1 MENRKYVSH
10 TSRSVNALDQFQFGA
25 DRVGVIASTL
35 CAIHCAVTPFL
46 LLILPT
52 FGKIWAHPATHWG
65 MALLVVPIAVMM
77 MTSGYR
83 KHRRKWI
90 VAMGT
95 IGVALVIIGAIVP
108 YVGNAEASASQ
119 GQLAGETGEAGET
132 LHEESCSEEGVD
144 ACCPSLTTD
153 AEGNTKLNIPAA
165 SIITSLGGLAL
176 IVTHLG
182 NLCTCDSCGRRKGD
196 DC

>member
-1 MENRKYVSH
+1 MQTVSVLE
-10 TSRSVNALDQFQFGA
+10 SPPQQKWLNA

-46 LLILPT
+46 LLLLPN

-90 VAMGT
+90 VGIGT
-95 IGVALVIIGAIVP
+95 IGVALVIFGAIVP
-108 YVGNAEASASQ
+108 YVGNVEASASE
-119 GQLAGETGEAGET
+119 GQLAGEMGEASET

-144 ACCPSLTTD
+144 ACCPSLMTD

-182 NLCTCDSCGRRKGD
+182 NLCTCASCGRRKEDG
-196 DC
+196 C